1 MYDSLQLN
9 LSIRLL
15 TRESSEESKLWLKV
29 FRREQLAVLF
39 TWFWLI
45 LSAEVLI
52 PKAIFMF
59 IYLFFLF
66 SKLLAFSCEHLRTES
81 GCIKTIYFSEITT
94 VGDVFTQFCKCKKRI
109 RLLWKYFTSF
119 VTTANCF
126 VYIDVL
132 KFLSILIYFF
142 YSFNYYNAVTS
153 NWNKQTA
160 QTVTLSFRYFFLK
173 ILTKKQNTSIKICI
187 FQLKKNHCLY

>member
-1 MYDSLQLN
+1 MTEGVSSRT
-9 LSIRLL
+9 LSFSVYLILADFISRSFNTESYLYVYLFILFILKVACIFLWTPSYWIRLHKNNIFFGNNDS
-15 TRESSEESKLWLKV
+15 R
-29 FRREQLAVLF
+29 
-39 TWFWLI
+39 WF
-45 LSAEVLI
+45 
-52 PKAIFMF
+52 F
-59 IYLFFLF
+59 I
-66 SKLLAFSCEHLRTES
+66 
-81 GCIKTIYFSEITT
+81 
-94 VGDVFTQFCKCKKRI
+94 QFCKCKKRI

-142 YSFNYYNAVTS
+142 YFFNYYNAVTS
-153 NWNKQTA
+153 NWNKQNA

>member
-1 MYDSLQLN
+1 MTEGVSSRT
-9 LSIRLL
+9 LSF
-15 TRESSEESKLWLKV
+15 SV
-29 FRREQLAVLF
+29 Y
-39 TWFWLI
+39 LI
-45 LSAEVLI
+45 LAD
-52 PKAIFMF
+52 F
-59 IYLFFLF
+59 ISRSFNTESYLYVYLFILLF

-94 VGDVFTQFCKCKKRI
+94 VGDVFIQFCKCKKRI

-142 YSFNYYNAVTS
+142 YSFNYYNAVIS
-153 NWNKQTA
+153 N
-160 QTVTLSFRYFFLK
+160 
-173 ILTKKQNTSIKICI
+173 
-187 FQLKKNHCLY
+187 